1 MLQTNSIRRRKY
13 AAWLLVIGFC
23 VLRLCATGN
32 AAAKPAERSS
42 QKVIIAYSS
51 ISGNMA
57 PLWVTYE
64 KGFFRKYGLDVEIV
78 LVEGGSRAAQ
88 ALASGQASFAQ
99 MAGAGVIQ
107 STLKGADIVMIAG
120 ILNTMTYQLIVDQGI
135 QRPEQLK
142 GKALAVSRFGSS
154 SDYAIRFIL
163 DKYGLIAQKDVR
175 ILEIGTQPDR
185 LAALV
190 KGKVQGVL
198 LEPPQSLEAKK
209 LGFHILV
216 NLKMLGLEYQHTG
229 LATTRALIKSQP
241 DLVRS
246 MLTNSGSH

>member
-1 MLQTNSIRRRKY
+1 
-13 AAWLLVIGFC
+13 V
-23 VLRLCATGN
+23 
-32 AAAKPAERSS
+32 
-42 QKVIIAYSS
+42 
-51 ISGNMA
+51 
-57 PLWVTYE
+57 
-64 KGFFRKYGLDVEIV
+64 
-78 LVEGGSRAAQ
+78 
-88 ALASGQASFAQ
+88 
-99 MAGAGVIQ
+99 
-107 STLKGADIVMIAG
+107 
-120 ILNTMTYQLIVDQGI
+120 
-135 QRPEQLK
+135 K

-229 LATTRALIKSQP
+229 LATTRALIKFH
-241 DLVRS
+241 RS
-246 MLTNSGSH
+246 LSGA